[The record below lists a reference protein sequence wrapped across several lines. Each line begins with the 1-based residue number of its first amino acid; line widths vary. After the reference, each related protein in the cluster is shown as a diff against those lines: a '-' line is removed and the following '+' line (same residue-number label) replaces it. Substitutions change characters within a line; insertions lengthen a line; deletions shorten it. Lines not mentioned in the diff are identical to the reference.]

1 MKLRYD
7 IPSSNCKSIK
17 ALIHLPGENN
27 NVAYCVIQIKKYL
40 RNCKIGYKYMLIY
53 YYSFERYIRAILFAN
68 DMLLSFNSCECNKS
82 FYHVSQK
89 KFLPKINLLLFY
101 M

>member
-1 MKLRYD
+1 
-7 IPSSNCKSIK
+7 
-17 ALIHLPGENN
+17 
-27 NVAYCVIQIKKYL
+27 
-40 RNCKIGYKYMLIY
+40 MLIY

-82 FYHVSQK
+82 FYHVSQTK
-89 KFLPKINLLLFY
+89 KSAKSNLILFICKAIFCLGGYKRMMVILHQFL

>member
-1 MKLRYD
+1 
-7 IPSSNCKSIK
+7 
-17 ALIHLPGENN
+17 
-27 NVAYCVIQIKKYL
+27 
-40 RNCKIGYKYMLIY
+40 MLIY

-89 KFLPKINLLLFY
+89 KFLPKSNLILFLCKAIFCLGGY
-101 M
+101 ERLMVILHQFFM